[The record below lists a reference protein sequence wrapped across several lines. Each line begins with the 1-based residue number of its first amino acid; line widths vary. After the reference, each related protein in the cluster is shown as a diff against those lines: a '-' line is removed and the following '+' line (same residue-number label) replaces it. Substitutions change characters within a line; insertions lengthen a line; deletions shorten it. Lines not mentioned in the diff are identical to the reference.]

1 MLEVSHGAVAVGEEQ
16 LVSCAAEQSKYCSI
30 CTVTL
35 DPCGVMSWG
44 HWQYCRGGADCLNSC
59 DAVCGCGNEYRCGV
73 LLDVPCG
80 DMIEAM
86 ARITPSQPSDAM
98 ARIASRRNR
107 TISLDPYLPGQIS
120 ERFFSRESKSSLVYT
135 PHLQRK

>member
-1 MLEVSHGAVAVGEEQ
+1 MLEVSHDAAAVGEEQ

-44 HWQYCRGGADCLNSC
+44 RWQCRRGGADCLNSC
-59 DAVCGCGNEYRCGV
+59 DAVCGCGTEYRCGA
-73 LLDVPCG
+73 LLDVTCG
-80 DMIEAM
+80 DMLEAM

-107 TISLDPYLPGQIS
+107 TISLDPNPPGQIS
-120 ERFFSRESKSSLVYT
+120 ERFFRDSFRRESKI
-135 PHLQRK
+135 QQ